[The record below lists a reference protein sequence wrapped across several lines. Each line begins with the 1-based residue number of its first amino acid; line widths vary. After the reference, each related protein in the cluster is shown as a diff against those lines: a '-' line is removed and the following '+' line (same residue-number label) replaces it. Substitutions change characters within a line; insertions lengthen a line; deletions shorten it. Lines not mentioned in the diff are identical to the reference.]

1 MYNSLLVGS
10 YQTNVSEAAMDRLG
24 KLFGRKT
31 EQDGADTAPDLPAA
45 GGPATVPENTPAA
58 IPPAPDAA
66 PRARETI
73 RLGAAPAGEEVYG
86 LKFVF
91 DSGEARTF
99 TKLPIAIGRSEE
111 SDLVLNDETVSM
123 KHALVFYDERL
134 REICILDQDSLNGV
148 YIADQPTRKNVLYD
162 GARLALGKTHLVYR
176 DTGYIH
182 PA

>member
-1 MYNSLLVGS
+1 
-10 YQTNVSEAAMDRLG
+10 MDRLG
-24 KLFGRKT
+24 KIFGRKT
-31 EQDGADTAPDLPAA
+31 EQSGADTAPEQPAGNAPPTGSLPIPEPGATTPPVAPTTATSSRETIHLAAGPAA
-45 GGPATVPENTPAA
+45 G
-58 IPPAPDAA
+58 
-66 PRARETI
+66 
-73 RLGAAPAGEEVYG
+73 EEIYG

-99 TKLPIAIGRSEE
+99 TKLPISIGRSEE
-111 SDLVLNDETVSM
+111 NDLILQDEMVSAR
-123 KHALVFYDERL
+123 HALVFYDERL
-134 REICILDQDSLNGV
+134 RDVCIQDLDSLNGV